1 MSYKEKKMFRQ
12 FKKGGNYI
20 QLGEPEVQKILIK
33 EVEDNWQ
40 EFALTITCIILYI
53 ILKISILKV

>member
-1 MSYKEKKMFRQ
+1 MSYKEKKKFRQ

-33 EVEDNWQ
+33 EVEDN
-40 EFALTITCIILYI
+40 
-53 ILKISILKV
+53 